1 MGAATRAS
9 TAAAVDALT
18 ALKRPVADLGEQLLA
33 AARAVASSRQL
44 LTILVDPGVPADQRA
59 TLAQRAVGGRL
70 GLQARNLLGV
80 LAGGRWSD
88 ADDLVSAIE
97 ELGFRALA
105 GAQESEG
112 LEGLE
117 AELFTVRRAI
127 GSDGRLELAL
137 GSQVSP
143 VEARLGLVDSL
154 LKNASPATRAIVRH
168 VVELPRGRKPV
179 EALDAAQ
186 AVVADARGR
195 LVAVVHTARPLSA
208 AQANAVAERLEAAYG
223 RKIALDQVIEPDLVA
238 GLRITIG
245 NDVIDGTVRARLD
258 DLRLRLAG

>member
-1 MGAATRAS
+1 V
-9 TAAAVDALT
+9 AAV
-18 ALKRPVADLGEQLLA
+18 A

-44 LTILVDPGVPADQRA
+44 LAILVDPGVPADQRA
-59 TLAQRAVGGRL
+59 ALAQRAVGGRL

-80 LAGGRWSD
+80 LVGGRWSD

-97 ELGFRALA
+97 EVGFRALA
-105 GAQESEG
+105 STQETEG
-112 LEGLE
+112 LES
-117 AELFTVRRAI
+117 ELFTVRRAI